1 MAAPD
6 ICAFC
11 KRTDADIAGTLQRTP
26 DGSIVAHYKCMLYS
40 PLAISQNSQDAT
52 EGFDFDIQSVR
63 AEIER
68 GQRLRCY
75 KCRKFGATVGCDV
88 KKCKRTYHFPCL
100 KEAGGSPCKDK
111 YVVYCYDHKK
121 ERART
126 VPKYSG
132 GKPKNYMQ
140 KDRKR
145 ILQKKPGR
153 QRKNVQKRHC
163 DNDLKNV
170 QMRDHSEENFLLRN
184 HLVAEETEEALPS
197 TSGQQKN
204 LEKQH
209 CDNADM
215 KNVQINEQSEVN
227 FVLPIH
233 SVIEVEETEE
243 PLPSTSGQQK
253 FYTWFRC
260 SPMIITG
267 KILRKNAEKQHCD
280 NDMMNVQINE
290 QSEENF
296 VVPIHSVIE
305 AEETEEPLPS
315 TSGQHITSDMSYE
328 ESEESDSILTPK
340 VNSVFSLSGF
350 PKKKKCVSKR
360 KPNKKLE
367 EVMHDMSSQDKEALS
382 QMYSEFE
389 GSQTGCT
396 IEMAEAQ
403 DNQNDKMATE
413 DVQNSDVS
421 DTSMCSNNVDKT
433 PERLPDIAVPLSP
446 SGCST
451 KDKAFTE
458 EQPLFLQDEEI
469 PDKMSDSPPK
479 KKKTT
484 LGNLVFN
491 LHKIKLPTQSSNSI
505 IKGISTHDASSY
517 SVNSVDIPDIQ
528 SPTPSNST
536 DRPIMPSMTSITAI
550 TANERV
556 AHPLGWSNDLNLATE
571 QILSTNIKGKLAPE
585 PVSCADSSTFTRPD
599 ASVGCSLDSLQPA
612 EDLVAEPGTIL
623 CSPLTLAKDGSE
635 TEVSTS
641 VSDSLLEKMESDIST
656 SQCDNRDIPGPNY
669 ITTLQ
674 NGKKRHNRGNPFH
687 VISPQQITA
696 LSRKLGPLS
705 EQLKSIVPQ
714 INSTIESSR
723 RNTNN
728 DAGQSGD
735 EKDPVYQE
743 TRKSITR
750 KRKLFQEQSP
760 DVRVQQTEENLPK
773 QLEIPEQQD
782 EHNVAENATPG
793 PVESE
798 STSEHQSGSSSIAT
812 PHRRLYGSHFSSK
825 RRLTFQYNRAGDQDD
840 IDGFGQAV
848 AGQCRRMPEDRQA
861 RYMSYVLASADL
873 FYTPQTLPPL
883 DILISNL
890 RTLLENSQPLAPCGS
905 ESNTTMKDEI

>member
-204 LEKQH
+204 AEKQH
-209 CDNADM
+209 CDNA
-215 KNVQINEQSEVN
+215 
-227 FVLPIH
+227 
-233 SVIEVEETEE
+233 
-243 PLPSTSGQQK
+243 
-253 FYTWFRC
+253 
-260 SPMIITG
+260 
-267 KILRKNAEKQHCD
+267 
-280 NDMMNVQINE
+280 DMMNVQINE

>member
-280 NDMMNVQINE
+280 NADMMNVQINE

-505 IKGISTHDASSY
+505 IKG
-517 SVNSVDIPDIQ
+517 
-528 SPTPSNST
+528 
-536 DRPIMPSMTSITAI
+536 
-550 TANERV
+550 
-556 AHPLGWSNDLNLATE
+556 
-571 QILSTNIKGKLAPE
+571 
-585 PVSCADSSTFTRPD
+585 
-599 ASVGCSLDSLQPA
+599 
-612 EDLVAEPGTIL
+612 
-623 CSPLTLAKDGSE
+623 
-635 TEVSTS
+635 
-641 VSDSLLEKMESDIST
+641 
-656 SQCDNRDIPGPNY
+656 
-669 ITTLQ
+669 
-674 NGKKRHNRGNPFH
+674 
-687 VISPQQITA
+687 
-696 LSRKLGPLS
+696 PLS